1 VGAKYGNV
9 EVVRLLVKDER
20 VDLGLQDNLGRTVQ
34 GVVGVADFGITN
46 ETKLEMIELVK
57 KETERRSLQRNTQ
70 KKKSTMRQDM
80 GPSLAMDPPLT
91 AFRPSPSPLVAQTV
105 SPSVTKSCP
114 INSTSKPLA
123 MPLPSTPP
131 RPVASVTPVKSV
143 AEPLSQKQSEK
154 EPQLLLTATSLAKP
168 LTALAATPK
177 MVRKPVMEIL
187 PEDSGEEDDEI
198 SSLTKEGVN
207 MNKNPSFANLLNEMQ
222 PSPPEIPNGSHGK
235 GIFYLQEEEEQKDE
249 VYSSS
254 FTNDEDDSEE
264 VYRTITNNVVGIDA
278 LKEALIHKETSAA
291 SLASSSSST
300 DFQSFHTSPTN
311 ELDQKCT
318 IT

>member
-1 VGAKYGNV
+1 
-9 EVVRLLVKDER
+9 
-20 VDLGLQDNLGRTVQ
+20 
-34 GVVGVADFGITN
+34 
-46 ETKLEMIELVK
+46 
-57 KETERRSLQRNTQ
+57 
-70 KKKSTMRQDM
+70 
-80 GPSLAMDPPLT
+80 
-91 AFRPSPSPLVAQTV
+91 
-105 SPSVTKSCP
+105 
-114 INSTSKPLA
+114 

>member
-1 VGAKYGNV
+1 
-9 EVVRLLVKDER
+9 
-20 VDLGLQDNLGRTVQ
+20 
-34 GVVGVADFGITN
+34 
-46 ETKLEMIELVK
+46 
-57 KETERRSLQRNTQ
+57 
-70 KKKSTMRQDM
+70 
-80 GPSLAMDPPLT
+80 
-91 AFRPSPSPLVAQTV
+91 
-105 SPSVTKSCP
+105 
-114 INSTSKPLA
+114 
-123 MPLPSTPP
+123 
-131 RPVASVTPVKSV
+131 
-143 AEPLSQKQSEK
+143 
-154 EPQLLLTATSLAKP
+154 LTATSLAKP

-235 GIFYLQEEEEQKDE
+235 GMFYLQEEEEQKDE

-254 FTNDEDDSEE
+254 FTNDEDDSED